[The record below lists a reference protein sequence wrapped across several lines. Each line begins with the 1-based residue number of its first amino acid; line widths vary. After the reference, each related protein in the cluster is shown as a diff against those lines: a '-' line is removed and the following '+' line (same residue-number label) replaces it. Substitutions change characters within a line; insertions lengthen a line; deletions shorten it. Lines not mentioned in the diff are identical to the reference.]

1 MLGIAV
7 EIGILW
13 RDDPIKVTKETPF
26 NSEVSTE
33 HFLSPDRELVL
44 RQEENKKMYNA
55 VTSLKEPLAL
65 QGGEGVDKHTT
76 GRRTSNYLLNH

>member
-33 HFLSPDRELVL
+33 HFLSPNRELVL

-55 VTSLKEPLAL
+55 VTFLKEPLAL
-65 QGGEGVDKHTT
+65 QGREGVDKHTT
-76 GRRTSNYLLNH
+76 GRRTSAY